1 MIRNTKLIA
10 LGTLAAL
17 AALGT
22 ADAATPAMPAANQ
35 ATCDALLKQADTSL
49 TAHKSDAKAQA
60 ATEQRD
66 KGAKECK
73 AGNHAKGADHLR
85 RAITDL
91 GMKPVS

>member
-22 ADAATPAMPAANQ
+22 ANAATPAMPAANQ

-60 ATEQRD
+60 AT
-66 KGAKECK
+66 
-73 AGNHAKGADHLR
+73 
-85 RAITDL
+85 
-91 GMKPVS
+91 